1 MTSRISGKI
10 PIEKALAFTF
20 GCIFVITLIV
30 LSLVFPEP
38 TVTQWFVFKIV
49 LALGAGA
56 IGAVLPG
63 VLEVRVGNW
72 VRGAGALGLVAL
84 VAFLPV
90 EALVVKIPT
99 PPSIED
105 ARAVV
110 DPLLNAVDRQDYQ
123 AAYDELGPLSQGRIS
138 NKLWLELGAT
148 SMQPLGK
155 GMGRKLAGFNS
166 ARVLFQE
173 PRGDYITLTY
183 RANFEKSPTPIME
196 SVTLYSND
204 GKKWQI
210 FSYQIS
216 PHNIGNSK

>member
-20 GCIFVITLIV
+20 GCIFVVTLLV
-30 LSLVFPEP
+30 LAVVFPEP
-38 TVTQWFVFKIV
+38 TVTTWFVFKIV
-49 LALGAGA
+49 LALVAGA

-63 VLEVRVGNW
+63 VLEVRVGSW
-72 VRGAGALGLVAL
+72 VRGAGALGLVAM
-84 VAFLPV
+84 VAFVPV
-90 EALVVKIPT
+90 EQVVAKIPT

-105 ARAVV
+105 AKAVV
-110 DPLLNAVDRQDYQ
+110 EPLLKAVDRQDYQ
-123 AAYDELGPLSQGRIS
+123 ASYDLLGSLSQSRIS
-138 NKLWLELGAT
+138 NKLWLELAAT

-155 GMGRKLAGFNS
+155 GMSRNLAGFNS
-166 ARVLFQE
+166 GRFLFQE
-173 PRGDYITLTY
+173 PRGDYMMLTY
-183 RANFEKSPTPIME
+183 RSNFEKSSAPIME

-216 PHNIGNSK
+216 PHSINSSQ